1 MAFHFAFEVPELNK
15 YASIAYIYLSICTL
29 YRYAHVTYIS
39 LFYSHSYSHSN
50 HSSKTNSQT
59 DTDKGTVT
67 RRYREN
73 VAIALMCRVCAQSVA
88 LLCSRPAK
96 GAYDYLS
103 TATATATAAKTV
115 KNLVR
120 NRSIWPIN
128 HSFAAL
134 LQAMLMGI
142 RLS

>member
-15 YASIAYIYLSICTL
+15 YARIAYIYLSICTL

-73 VAIALMCRVCAQSVA
+73 VAIALMCCVCAQSVA

-96 GAYDYLS
+96 GAYELS
-103 TATATATAAKTV
+103 VDCDGNCNCSQNCQKSCEKSKHLANKSFVSSSAAG
-115 KNLVR
+115 NAHG
-120 NRSIWPIN
+120 N
-128 HSFAAL
+128 
-134 LQAMLMGI
+134 
-142 RLS
+142 